1 MMSTQSMGLYTT
13 IKTGAFE
20 NLNRIL
26 DILMFFLKNSR
37 AVAEDENCYYGADDE
52 TQRKEADW
60 AQDNNSNFDP
70 DD

>member
-1 MMSTQSMGLYTT
+1 
-13 IKTGAFE
+13 
-20 NLNRIL
+20 
-26 DILMFFLKNSR
+26 MFSFNSR
-37 AVAEDENCYYGADDE
+37 AVAEDENSYYGADDE